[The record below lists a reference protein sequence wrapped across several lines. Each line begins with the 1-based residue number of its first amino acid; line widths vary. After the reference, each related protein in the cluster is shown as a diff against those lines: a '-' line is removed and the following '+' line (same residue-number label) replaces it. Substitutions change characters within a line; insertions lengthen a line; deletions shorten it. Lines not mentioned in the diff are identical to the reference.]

1 MKKAF
6 VKIYAAALYSSL
18 IVSIFLIV
26 NSSGGFWGNDWIIPG
41 FFLYMLSGGLIILKL
56 LYNAVNYEPD
66 NEYVRGFYTW
76 AWKLNFIA
84 DFVFVFFICG
94 FGRVEKVLFPVLI
107 ALYIIVMSGIDLAVH
122 KKSSGIKINKALL
135 WPVIII
141 MLLFGI
147 SLCRFVDLKYYER

>member
-6 VKIYAAALYSSL
+6 VKIYAIALYSSL
-18 IVSIFLIV
+18 IASIYLIV

-66 NEYVRGFYTW
+66 SEYVRGFYGW

-94 FGRVEKVLFPVLI
+94 FGRVEKALFSALI
-107 ALYIIVMSGIDLAVH
+107 ALYIIVMSGIDIAVH
-122 KKSSGIKINKALL
+122 KKSDGVKINKSLL
-135 WPVIII
+135 WSVIII
-141 MLLFGI
+141 MLALGI
-147 SLCRFVDLKYYER
+147 SLCLFVDLKYYER